1 MLASVIQVYV
11 GTDRLAGW
19 LRRSTP
25 LAVLGA
31 VALGALTPFCSCGTM
46 AVVLGSLASSV
57 PWAPV
62 VAFMASSP
70 LTSPGEYVW
79 SVGLFGP
86 GFATTFL
93 VAAAGVGL
101 LGGGAAWVLE
111 RHGWLAN
118 QARVVAPVRA
128 TRAEPAAKVVTDDRV
143 LVGGGGCGTE
153 SCAGSSDGTEDLTR
167 DTVTTTSPG
176 RHHDLLRA
184 VLTNGSRLTVYFLAF
199 ATLGYLLIELVPTSV
214 LEQHLG
220 EGNALTA
227 VPLAALLGVRSTSTP
242 TARCPSWPL

>member
-1 MLASVIQVYV
+1 SVVLASVIQVYV

-101 LGGGAAWVLE
+101 LGGGAA
-111 RHGWLAN
+111 
-118 QARVVAPVRA
+118 
-128 TRAEPAAKVVTDDRV
+128 
-143 LVGGGGCGTE
+143 
-153 SCAGSSDGTEDLTR
+153 
-167 DTVTTTSPG
+167 
-176 RHHDLLRA
+176 
-184 VLTNGSRLTVYFLAF
+184 
-199 ATLGYLLIELVPTSV
+199 
-214 LEQHLG
+214 
-220 EGNALTA
+220 
-227 VPLAALLGVRSTSTP
+227 
-242 TARCPSWPL
+242 